1 MKERSLTIQEIALVA
16 STRVAL
22 GAGIGILLSDR
33 LNKDWRKG
41 LGWTLLGIGLLS
53 TVPIVIN
60 IVRKRPVP
68 DSPIVLAA

>member
-1 MKERSLTIQEIALVA
+1 MVA